1 MKDSLKLVDPW
12 PIKPE
17 QFTKMGYLW
26 PCFLYWIY
34 CFAGYFNIQT
44 NFMEVI
50 LSRYN
55 FETILDWC
63 YGGVNATIPGN
74 GGPDCANFLSFKR
87 RILETLFGCIIS
99 LIYFLGGWFYITYP
113 ASFRTVR

>member
-1 MKDSLKLVDPW
+1 
-12 PIKPE
+12 
-17 QFTKMGYLW
+17 
-26 PCFLYWIY
+26 
-34 CFAGYFNIQT
+34 
-44 NFMEVI
+44 MEVI

-87 RILETLFGCIIS
+87 RILETLFGCIVS
-99 LIYFLGGWFYITYP
+99 LTYFLGGWFYITYP